1 MKKNN
6 LVQVVLF
13 LFAVIAVGIGF
24 SVLFFPVQF
33 EASAD
38 IVLEKDSNLL
48 SELRAFG
55 GLIFVGGIVISL
67 GVFKQSLM
75 LLSIGTSTIVY
86 LTIAFSRLVGMV
98 LDNMPSHIIVSATIG
113 EIVIG
118 SISMIILL
126 KMKSLKKSG
135 VIV

>member
-1 MKKNN
+1 MKKINSI
-6 LVQVVLF
+6 QFTLF
-13 LFAVIAVGIGF
+13 LFGVIAVGIGF

-38 IVLEKDSNLL
+38 IVLEKDASLL

-55 GLIFVGGIVISL
+55 GLIFVGGIVILL
-67 GVFKQSLM
+67 GVFKQSLI
-75 LLSIGTSTIVY
+75 LLSVGTSTILY

-98 LDNMPSHIIVSATIG
+98 LDNMPSHTIVSATIA

-118 SISMIILL
+118 VISMIILL
-126 KMKSLKKSG
+126 KVNSSKKVG
-135 VIV
+135 